1 MIRFLTSP
9 LRLFMAA
16 RHSHNEKKMSYT
28 ALSRKRAIATPDL
41 AQAVL
46 ALLLVS
52 PLTVMAQAAAPEA
65 GAIQRQ
71 TERNLE
77 RQTNPT
83 LTPRPAAPQIALPKP
98 GAVVITVRSFS
109 FAGNSLLGAERLQ
122 AAVAP
127 WLMRPLDFA
136 GLQQA
141 AEAVAAAYRDEGW
154 IASASLRR
162 QEIAEGSVT
171 IDIVEA
177 KFGGAR
183 IEGRPAQR
191 VKAERLLA
199 MVDAAQA
206 AGAPLSARAIDRV
219 LLLMDDLPGVS
230 VEGNLVAGARD
241 GETALALTLADEPR
255 FGGDIALDNNGSRSV
270 GIERLSANLNWA
282 SPTGSGDAVAVNLI
296 HTRGSD
302 YERVSYGLP
311 LGLRGLRLSAQGS
324 NIDYHVISA
333 ELAALGA
340 RGQAQTASL
349 GLSWPLERSR
359 QLNLNATLRQE
370 VRHYNNEANG
380 ATSSRYRID
389 ATNADLSGNVF
400 DALGGGGAN
409 SASLSLVAGRVD
421 LSGSPN
427 QAADAQTARTA
438 GHYAKLGLNLTRQ
451 QAITEAL
458 SLSIAAAW
466 QGASKNLDSSEK
478 IYLGGSAGVRAYPAS
493 EGGGA
498 LGRTLTMELRQRVSD
513 RWMVAGFYDAGAVT
527 AYRNPSNPSTG
538 QPLSDAPNR
547 VALRGAGLTVSWQAS
562 NGLDLKATL
571 ARRIGANP
579 NPTANGMDQDGSRV
593 MNRWWLTL
601 SIPLSLDSQGA
612 AVAAPTPVAEPAPRP
627 NPK

>member
-1 MIRFLTSP
+1 MSP
-9 LRLFMAA
+9 TPPPRVMAMAA
-16 RHSHNEKKMSYT
+16 
-28 ALSRKRAIATPDL
+28 LI
-41 AQAVL
+41 QAGV

-52 PLTVMAQAAAPEA
+52 PLTVMAQTAPPDA

-71 TERNLE
+71 IERSLD
-77 RQTNPT
+77 RQTLPS
-83 LTPRPAAPQIALPKP
+83 LAPRVTAPQIALPKP
-98 GAVVITVRSFS
+98 GAVAVTVRSFQ
-109 FAGNSLLGAERLQ
+109 FAGNSLLSAERLR

-162 QEIAEGSVT
+162 QQIADGSVM

-177 KFGGAR
+177 RFGGAR
-183 IEGRPAQR
+183 IEGQPAQR
-191 VKAERLLA
+191 VKTERLLA

-206 AGAPLSARAIDRV
+206 IGAPLSARAIDRV
-219 LLLMDDLPGVS
+219 LLLMDDLPGVI

-255 FGGDIALDNNGSRSV
+255 FDGDAALDNTGSRSV
-270 GIERLSANLNWA
+270 GIERLSANLNWT
-282 SPTGSGDAVAVNLI
+282 SPTGSGDAAALNLI

-400 DALGGGGAN
+400 DSLGGG
-409 SASLSLVAGRVD
+409 SVSIASLSLVAGRVD

-438 GHYAKLGLNLTRQ
+438 GRYAKIGLSLTRQ

-466 QGASKNLDSSEK
+466 QHANKNLDSSEK
-478 IYLGGSAGVRAYPAS
+478 IYLGGSAGVRAYPGS

-498 LGRTLTMELRQRVSD
+498 MGRTLTLELRQRLDD

-527 AYRNPSNPSTG
+527 AYRNPANPATG

-547 VALRGAGLTVSWQAS
+547 VALRGAGLSASWQART
-562 NGLDLKATL
+562 GLDFKATL

-579 NPTANGMDQDGSRV
+579 NPTANGHDQDGS
-593 MNRWWLTL
+593 MQLNRLWLSAHL
-601 SIPLSLDSQGA
+601 AI
-612 AVAAPTPVAEPAPRP
+612 
-627 NPK
+627 

>member
-1 MIRFLTSP
+1 MSP
-9 LRLFMAA
+9 TPHQRTLALPTLA
-16 RHSHNEKKMSYT
+16 R
-28 ALSRKRAIATPDL
+28 AG
-41 AQAVL
+41 L

-52 PLTVMAQAAAPEA
+52 PLTVMAQAAPPEA

-77 RQTNPT
+77 RQTLPS
-83 LTPRPAAPQIALPKP
+83 LAPRATAPQIALPKP
-98 GAVVITVRSFS
+98 GAVVITVRSFQ
-109 FAGNSLLGAERLQ
+109 FAGNSLLSADRLQ

-177 KFGGAR
+177 RFGGAR

-191 VKAERLLA
+191 VKTERLLA

-206 AGAPLSARAIDRV
+206 TGAPLSARAIDRV

-255 FGGDIALDNNGSRSV
+255 FGGDTALDNTGSRSV
-270 GIERLSANLNWA
+270 GIERISANLNWT

-302 YERVSYGLP
+302 YQRVSYSLP

-349 GLSWPLERSR
+349 GLSWPIERSR
-359 QLNLNATLRQE
+359 LLNLSATLRQE
-370 VRHYNNEANG
+370 VRRYDNEANG

-400 DALGGGGAN
+400 DTLGGGAN

-421 LSGSPN
+421 LTGSPN
-427 QAADAQTARTA
+427 QADDAQTARTA

-451 QAITEAL
+451 QTITETL
-458 SLSIAAAW
+458 TLSIAAAW

-498 LGRTLTMELRQRVSD
+498 LGRTLTLELRQRLSD

-527 AYRNPSNPSTG
+527 AYRQATNPATG
-538 QPLSDAPNR
+538 QLLSDAPNR
-547 VALRGAGLTVSWQAS
+547 VALRGAGLTVSWQVQA
-562 NGLDLKATL
+562 GLDFKATL
-571 ARRIGANP
+571 ARRMGANP
-579 NPTANGMDQDGSRV
+579 NPSATGRDQDGSLQL
-593 MNRWWLTL
+593 NRIWISANLA
-601 SIPLSLDSQGA
+601 I
-612 AVAAPTPVAEPAPRP
+612 
-627 NPK
+627 

>member
-1 MIRFLTSP
+1 
-9 LRLFMAA
+9 MAA

>member
-1 MIRFLTSP
+1 MSP
-9 LRLFMAA
+9 TPPPRVMAMAA
-16 RHSHNEKKMSYT
+16 
-28 ALSRKRAIATPDL
+28 LI
-41 AQAVL
+41 QAGV

-52 PLTVMAQAAAPEA
+52 PLTVMAQTAPPDA

-71 TERNLE
+71 IERSLD
-77 RQTNPT
+77 RQTLPS
-83 LTPRPAAPQIALPKP
+83 LAPRVTAPQIALPKP
-98 GAVVITVRSFS
+98 GAVAVTVRSFQ
-109 FAGNSLLGAERLQ
+109 FAGNSLLSAERLR

-162 QEIAEGSVT
+162 QQIADGSVM

-177 KFGGAR
+177 RFGGAR
-183 IEGRPAQR
+183 IEGQPAQR
-191 VKAERLLA
+191 VKTERLLA

-206 AGAPLSARAIDRV
+206 IGAPLSARAIDRV
-219 LLLMDDLPGVS
+219 LLLMDDLPGVI

-255 FGGDIALDNNGSRSV
+255 FDGDAALDNTGSRSV
-270 GIERLSANLNWA
+270 GIERLSANLNWT
-282 SPTGSGDAVAVNLI
+282 SPTGSGDAAALNLI

-311 LGLRGLRLSAQGS
+311 LGLRGLRLSAQAS

-400 DALGGGGAN
+400 DSLGGG
-409 SASLSLVAGRVD
+409 SVSIASLSLVAGRVD

-438 GHYAKLGLNLTRQ
+438 GRYAKLGLTLTRQ

-466 QGASKNLDSSEK
+466 QRASKNLDSSEK

-498 LGRTLTMELRQRVSD
+498 LGRTLTLELRQRLD
-513 RWMVAGFYDAGAVT
+513 ARWMLAGFYDTGEVT
-527 AYRNPSNPSTG
+527 GYRQASNPSTG
-538 QPLSDAPNR
+538 QPLSNAPNR
-547 VALRGAGLTVSWQAS
+547 VALHGAGLTVSWQAKA
-562 NGLDLKATL
+562 GLDFKATL
-571 ARRIGANP
+571 ARRIGTNP
-579 NPTANGMDQDGSRV
+579 NPTANGHDQDGSLQL
-593 MNRWWLTL
+593 NRLWV
-601 SIPLSLDSQGA
+601 SASLA
-612 AVAAPTPVAEPAPRP
+612 I
-627 NPK
+627 

>member
-1 MIRFLTSP
+1 MSPTPAPRHRGNKAALAPAGLLVLLGSP
-9 LRLFMAA
+9 LA
-16 RHSHNEKKMSYT
+16 
-28 ALSRKRAIATPDL
+28 
-41 AQAVL
+41 
-46 ALLLVS
+46 
-52 PLTVMAQAAAPEA
+52 VMAQAAPPDA

-71 TERNLE
+71 TERSLE
-77 RQTNPT
+77 RQTLPS
-83 LTPRPAAPQIALPKP
+83 LVPRAAAPQIVLPKP
-98 GAVVITVRSFS
+98 GAVTVTVRSFQ
-109 FAGNSLLGAERLQ
+109 FAGNRLLSTERLR

-136 GLQQA
+136 GLRQA

-162 QEIAEGSVT
+162 QEIADGSVT

-177 KFGGAR
+177 RFGGAR
-183 IEGRPAQR
+183 IEGRPPQR

-206 AGAPLSARAIDRV
+206 IGAPLSARAIDRV
-219 LLLMDDLPGVS
+219 LLLIDDLPGVS

-255 FGGDIALDNNGSRSV
+255 FGGDTALDNNGSRSV
-270 GIERLSANLNWA
+270 GIERISANLNWT

-302 YERVSYGLP
+302 YERVSYSLP
-311 LGLRGLRLSAQGS
+311 LGVRGLRLSAQGS
-324 NIDYHVISA
+324 NIAYQVISV

-349 GLSWPLERSR
+349 GLSWPIERSR
-359 QLNLNATLRQE
+359 LLNLNASLRQE
-370 VRHYNNEANG
+370 VRRYDNEANG

-400 DALGGGGAN
+400 DTLGGGGAS
-409 SASLSLVAGRVD
+409 SASLSLAAGRVD

-438 GHYAKLGLNLTRQ
+438 GRYAKLGLTLTRQ

-466 QGASKNLDSSEK
+466 QRASKNLDSSEK

-498 LGRTLTMELRQRVSD
+498 LGRTLTLELRQRLD
-513 RWMVAGFYDAGAVT
+513 ARWMLAGFYDTGEVT
-527 AYRNPSNPSTG
+527 GYRQASNPSTG
-538 QPLSDAPNR
+538 QPLSNAPNR
-547 VALRGAGLTVSWQAS
+547 VALHGAGLTVSWQAKA
-562 NGLDLKATL
+562 GLDFKATL
-571 ARRIGANP
+571 ARRIGTNP
-579 NPTANGMDQDGSRV
+579 NPTANGHDQDGSLQL
-593 MNRWWLTL
+593 NRLWV
-601 SIPLSLDSQGA
+601 SASLA
-612 AVAAPTPVAEPAPRP
+612 I
-627 NPK
+627 

>member
-1 MIRFLTSP
+1 MSP
-9 LRLFMAA
+9 IPHQRTLALPTLA
-16 RHSHNEKKMSYT
+16 R
-28 ALSRKRAIATPDL
+28 AG
-41 AQAVL
+41 L
-46 ALLLVS
+46 ALLLGS
-52 PLTVMAQAAAPEA
+52 PLALMAQAAAPEA

-71 TERNLE
+71 TERSLE
-77 RQTNPT
+77 RQTLPS
-83 LTPRPAAPQIALPKP
+83 LAPRATAPQIVLPKP
-98 GAVVITVRSFS
+98 GAVVITVRSFQ
-109 FAGNSLLGAERLQ
+109 FAGNSLLSADRLQ

-141 AEAVAAAYRDEGW
+141 AAAVATAYRDEGW

-183 IEGRPAQR
+183 IEGKPGERVRPSQ
-191 VKAERLLA
+191 LLA

-206 AGAPLSARAIDRV
+206 TGAPLSARAIDRV

-241 GETALALTLADEPR
+241 GETALALTLADEQR
-255 FGGDIALDNNGSRSV
+255 FSGDTALDNTGSRSV
-270 GIERLSANLNWA
+270 GIERISANLNWT

-302 YERVSYGLP
+302 YQRVSYSLP

-324 NIDYHVISA
+324 NVAYHVISA

-349 GLSWPLERSR
+349 GLSWPIERSR
-359 QLNLNATLRQE
+359 LLNLNATLRQE
-370 VRHYNNEANG
+370 VRRYDNEANG
-380 ATSSRYRID
+380 STSSRYRID
-389 ATNADLSGNVF
+389 ATNADLNGNVF
-400 DALGGGGAN
+400 DTLGGGGAS
-409 SASLSLVAGRVD
+409 SASLSLAAGRVD

-438 GHYAKLGLNLTRQ
+438 GRYAKLGLNLTRQ
-451 QAITEAL
+451 QTITETL
-458 SLSIAAAW
+458 TISIAAAW

-498 LGRTLTMELRQRVSD
+498 LGRTLTLELRQRLSD

-527 AYRNPSNPSTG
+527 AYRQATNPATD
-538 QPLSDAPNR
+538 QLLSDAPNR
-547 VALRGAGLTVSWQAS
+547 VALRGAGLTVSWQAQA
-562 NGLDLKATL
+562 GLDFKATL

-579 NPTANGMDQDGSRV
+579 NPSATGRDQDGSLQL
-593 MNRWWLTL
+593 NRIWISANLA
-601 SIPLSLDSQGA
+601 I
-612 AVAAPTPVAEPAPRP
+612 
-627 NPK
+627 

>member
-1 MIRFLTSP
+1 MSPTPAPRHRGNKAALAPAGLLVLLGSP
-9 LRLFMAA
+9 LA
-16 RHSHNEKKMSYT
+16 
-28 ALSRKRAIATPDL
+28 
-41 AQAVL
+41 
-46 ALLLVS
+46 
-52 PLTVMAQAAAPEA
+52 VMAQAAPPDA

-71 TERNLE
+71 TERSLE
-77 RQTNPT
+77 RQTLPS
-83 LTPRPAAPQIALPKP
+83 LVPRAAAPQIVLPKP
-98 GAVVITVRSFS
+98 GAVTVTVRSFQ
-109 FAGNSLLGAERLQ
+109 FAGNRLLSTERLR

-136 GLQQA
+136 GLRQA

-162 QEIAEGSVT
+162 QEIADGSVT

-177 KFGGAR
+177 RFGGAR
-183 IEGRPAQR
+183 IEGRPPQR

-206 AGAPLSARAIDRV
+206 IGAPLSARAIDRV
-219 LLLMDDLPGVS
+219 LLLIDDLPGVS

-255 FGGDIALDNNGSRSV
+255 FGGDTALDNNGSRSV
-270 GIERLSANLNWA
+270 GIERISANLNWT

-302 YERVSYGLP
+302 YERVSYSLP
-311 LGLRGLRLSAQGS
+311 LGVRGLRLSAQGS
-324 NIDYHVISA
+324 NIAYQVISV

-349 GLSWPLERSR
+349 GLSWPIERSR
-359 QLNLNATLRQE
+359 LLNLNASLRQE
-370 VRHYNNEANG
+370 VRRYDNEANG

-400 DALGGGGAN
+400 DTLGGGGAS
-409 SASLSLVAGRVD
+409 SASLSLAAGRVD

-438 GHYAKLGLNLTRQ
+438 GRYAKLGLTLTRQ

-466 QGASKNLDSSEK
+466 QRASKNLDSSEK

-498 LGRTLTMELRQRVSD
+498 LGRTLTLELRQRLDD
-513 RWMVAGFYDAGAVT
+513 RWMLAGFYDTGEVT
-527 AYRNPSNPSTG
+527 GYRQASDPSTG
-538 QPLSDAPNR
+538 QPLSNAPNR
-547 VALRGAGLTVSWQAS
+547 VALHGAGLTVSWQAKA
-562 NGLDLKATL
+562 GLDFKATL
-571 ARRIGANP
+571 ARRIGTNP
-579 NPTANGMDQDGSRV
+579 NPTANGHDQDGSLQL
-593 MNRWWLTL
+593 NRLWV
-601 SIPLSLDSQGA
+601 SASLA
-612 AVAAPTPVAEPAPRP
+612 I
-627 NPK
+627 

>member
-1 MIRFLTSP
+1 
-9 LRLFMAA
+9 MATC
-16 RHSHNEKKMSYT
+16 HSHNEKKMSYT
-28 ALSRKRAIATPDL
+28 APSRKRAIATPDL

-177 KFGGAR
+177 RFGGAR

-206 AGAPLSARAIDRV
+206 TGAPLSARAIDRV

-230 VEGNLVAGARD
+230 VEGNLVAGVRD

-270 GIERLSANLNWA
+270 GIERLSANLNWT

-400 DALGGGGAN
+400 DTLGGGGAN

>member
-1 MIRFLTSP
+1 MATLASTSLLLGSP
-9 LRLFMAA
+9 LA
-16 RHSHNEKKMSYT
+16 
-28 ALSRKRAIATPDL
+28 
-41 AQAVL
+41 
-46 ALLLVS
+46 
-52 PLTVMAQAAAPEA
+52 VMAQAAPPDA
-65 GAIQRQ
+65 GTIQRQ
-71 TERNLE
+71 LERNLE
-77 RQTNPT
+77 RQTLPS
-83 LTPRPAAPQIALPKP
+83 LSPRAATPQIVSPKP
-98 GAVVITVRSFS
+98 GAVTVTVRSFQ
-109 FAGNSLLGAERLQ
+109 FAGNSLLDVDRLR

-177 KFGGAR
+177 RFGGAR

-191 VKAERLLA
+191 VKTERLLA

-206 AGAPLSARAIDRV
+206 TGAPLSALAIDRV

-255 FGGDIALDNNGSRSV
+255 FGGDTALDNTGSRSV
-270 GIERLSANLNWA
+270 GIERISANLNWT

-302 YERVSYGLP
+302 YQRVSYSLP

-324 NIDYHVISA
+324 NVDYHVISA

-349 GLSWPLERSR
+349 GLSWPIERNR

-370 VRHYNNEANG
+370 VRRYDNEANG
-380 ATSSRYRID
+380 STSSRYRID
-389 ATNADLSGNVF
+389 ATNAELSGNF
-400 DALGGGGAN
+400 YDTLGGGGAN

-421 LSGSPN
+421 LTGSPN

-451 QAITEAL
+451 QAITETL
-458 SLSIAAAW
+458 TLIIAAAW
-466 QGASKNLDSSEK
+466 QGASKNLDASEK

-498 LGRTLTMELRQRVSD
+498 LGRTLTLELRQRLGD
-513 RWMVAGFYDAGAVT
+513 RWMLTGFYDAGAAT
-527 AYRNPSNPSTG
+527 AYRQAISPATG

-547 VALRGAGLTVSWQAS
+547 YVLHGAGLSASWQART
-562 NGLDLKATL
+562 GLDFKATL

-579 NPTANGMDQDGSRV
+579 NPSANGQDQDGSLQL
-593 MNRWWLTL
+593 NRLWV
-601 SIPLSLDSQGA
+601 SASLA
-612 AVAAPTPVAEPAPRP
+612 I
-627 NPK
+627 